1 MFAQVK
7 LAHLILAHSNP
18 GQLKRLVDKLA
29 HSDSHIYIHLDK
41 KTDITPFLPIADN
54 DRVSFISN
62 RIKVYWGGYSIV
74 QATINSFEEI
84 LANGIAFDHINLLSG
99 QDYPIKSTEHIHQFL
114 EQNKGKIFMH
124 SLSVKN
130 EWQEA
135 IPRIER
141 YHLANLKLPAGT
153 YRVEQ
158 VMNAILPKRKM
169 PEGIVAMGRSQWF
182 TASRESIA
190 YIVDYVKREQ
200 WVSKFFKMSWAA
212 DELIFQTILFNSPF
226 KEHMINDNLLYV
238 DWSEGKASPKLLT
251 MEDAAALKASD
262 KLFARKFNS
271 EADIAVLDYIDNF
284 TA

>member
-1 MFAQVK
+1 MK

-84 LANGIAFDHINLLSG
+84 LATGIAFDHINLLSG

-226 KEHMINDNLLYV
+226 KGHMVNNNLLYV

-271 EADIAVLDYIDNF
+271 EADSAVLDYIDNF

>member
-1 MFAQVK
+1 MK

-18 GQLKRLVDKLA
+18 DQLKRLVDKLA
-29 HSDSHIYIHLDK
+29 HSDSRIYIHLDK
-41 KTDITPFLPIADN
+41 KTEITPFLPIADN
-54 DRVSFISN
+54 DCVSFISN

-84 LANGIAFDHINLLSG
+84 LATGIAFDHINLLSG
-99 QDYPIKSTEHIHQFL
+99 QDYPIKSTDHIHQFL
-114 EQNKGKIFMH
+114 AENKGKIFMH

-153 YRVEQ
+153 YRMEQ
-158 VMNAILPKRKM
+158 MVNAILPKRKM

-182 TASRESIA
+182 TASKESIA
-190 YIVDYVKREQ
+190 YIVDYVKKEQ

-226 KEHMINDNLLYV
+226 KEHMVNDNLLYV

-251 MEDAAALKASD
+251 MEDAAALKISD
-262 KLFARKFNS
+262 KLFARKFNR
-271 EADIAVLDYIDNF
+271 EADSAVLDYIDNF

>member
-1 MFAQVK
+1 MK

-41 KTDITPFLPIADN
+41 KTDITQFLPIADN
-54 DRVSFISN
+54 DRISFISN

-114 EQNKGKIFMH
+114 RENKGKIFMH
-124 SLSVKN
+124 SLSVNN

-190 YIVDYVKREQ
+190 YIVDYVKKEQ
-200 WVSKFFKMSWAA
+200 WVSRFFKMSWAA

-226 KEHMINDNLLYV
+226 KEHMVNDNLLYV
-238 DWSEGKASPKLLT
+238 DWSEGKASPKLLN

-271 EADIAVLDYIDNF
+271 DADSAVLDYIDNF

>member
-1 MFAQVK
+1 MK

-18 GQLKRLVDKLA
+18 DQLKRLVDKLA
-29 HSDSHIYIHLDK
+29 HSDSRIYIHLDK
-41 KTDITPFLPIADN
+41 KTEITPFLPIADN

-84 LANGIAFDHINLLSG
+84 LATGIAFDHINLLSG
-99 QDYPIKSTEHIHQFL
+99 QDYPIKSTDHIHQFL
-114 EQNKGKIFMH
+114 AENKGKIFMH

-153 YRVEQ
+153 YRMEQ
-158 VMNAILPKRKM
+158 MVNAILPKRKM

-182 TASRESIA
+182 TASKESIA
-190 YIVDYVKREQ
+190 YIVDYVKKEQ
-200 WVSKFFKMSWAA
+200 WVSRFFKMSWAA

-226 KEHMINDNLLYV
+226 KEHMVNDNLLYV

-271 EADIAVLDYIDNF
+271 EADSAVLDYIDNF

>member
-1 MFAQVK
+1 MK

-41 KTDITPFLPIADN
+41 KTDITQFLPIADN
-54 DRVSFISN
+54 DRISFISN

-84 LANGIAFDHINLLSG
+84 LATGISYDHINLLSG

-114 EQNKGKIFMH
+114 RENKGKIFMH
-124 SLSVKN
+124 SLSVNN

-190 YIVDYVKREQ
+190 YIVDYVKKEQ
-200 WVSKFFKMSWAA
+200 WVSRFFKMSWAA

-226 KEHMINDNLLYV
+226 KEHMVNDNLLYV
-238 DWSEGKASPKLLT
+238 DWSEGKASPKLLN

-271 EADIAVLDYIDNF
+271 DADSAVLDYIDNF

>member
-1 MFAQVK
+1 MK

-41 KTDITPFLPIADN
+41 KTDITPFLLIADN

>member
-1 MFAQVK
+1 MK

-54 DRVSFISN
+54 DRVSFIRN